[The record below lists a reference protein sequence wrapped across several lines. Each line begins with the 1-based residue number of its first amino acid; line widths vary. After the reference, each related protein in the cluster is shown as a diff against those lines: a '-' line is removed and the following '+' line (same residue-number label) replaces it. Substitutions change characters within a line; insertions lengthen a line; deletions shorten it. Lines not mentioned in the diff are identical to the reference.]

1 MTSAT
6 NATSAKHCGQQK
18 LIGSSTPY
26 KPKRSRSCRNNPQR
40 FSERRTESGQ
50 SEGAPTIGC
59 PYLIE
64 NLAPQVGLEPTTLR
78 LTAGCSAIELLRS
91 GSTLR
96 CVLTG
101 STKIISEPAPDWKL
115 ARRAPR
121 VGSVRLRFC

>member
-26 KPKRSRSCRNNPQR
+26 RPKRSRSCRNNPQR

-64 NLAPQVGLEPTTLR
+64 NLAPQVGLVQRPHSVKSCAFSNLLKILSRTILR
-78 LTAGCSAIELLRS
+78 FRTILLLRRS
-91 GSTLR
+91 IVRT
-96 CVLTG
+96 VVQTG
-101 STKIISEPAPDWKL
+101 NA
-115 ARRAPR
+115 
-121 VGSVRLRFC
+121 